1 MWKTSLQDCSGSLPS
16 LVQFTTVVCA
26 LHKSLLGSVHTDWV
40 LLGRSNTVQYS
51 LHHPEF
57 QTLRSDPVVFVSSDQ
72 LVSVFL
78 VGSDTF
84 LL

>member
-1 MWKTSLQDCSGSLPS
+1 M
-16 LVQFTTVVCA
+16 
-26 LHKSLLGSVHTDWV
+26 HTDWV

-57 QTLRSDPVVFVSSDQ
+57 QTLMSDPVVFVSSDQ

-84 LL
+84 LFFFESV